1 MILTVS
7 EYVTDKLIKN
17 CIAFGFFLL
26 GVVFGLALILAIYQI
41 FAHLKA
47 KKPNLLKAYEDI
59 DPEEDEA
66 IKNLKEKLYSL
77 DTKISIEKFLFE
89 SVKLTS
95 FAISE
100 IAKEYTGGKKSI
112 ILNLGL
118 GEKHDD
124 LELSFDT
131 DFSVDDFL
139 IFVENTSDVVEN
151 TILSV
156 TDKYNILVSSFL
168 KFIGLGKSVREVT
181 AKDVILY
188 LNEKAQRKEQ
198 KLLKAV
204 EKKEKQEE
212 KAKQKAEKKKKK
224 LENKKPTSKIESK
237 FIELFRPKQ
246 KKEEKA
252 LPSWRKTREIT
263 EGKAKEKHDEK
274 EQKENKLASML
285 KWKKKEKNELA
296 NVEIGEVTKISA
308 FYKPINKVILEVV
321 SILSVGLCVE
331 ARKLY
336 GRGYT
341 AKEVEEVIES
351 AETLFL
357 APNSGEEGGGE

>member
-47 KKPNLLKAYEDI
+47 KSPKLLKTYEEI
-59 DPEEDEA
+59 ASEEDEA
-66 IKNLKEKLYSL
+66 IKNLKEKLRSL

-89 SVKLTS
+89 SINLTS
-95 FAISE
+95 ETISE
-100 IAKEYTGGKKSI
+100 IAREYTGGKKSVV
-112 ILNLGL
+112 LSFGL
-118 GEKHDD
+118 GEKQDD
-124 LELSFDT
+124 LELSFDL
-131 DFSVDDFL
+131 DFSIDDFL
-139 IFVENTSDVVEN
+139 IFVENVSDVVEN
-151 TILSV
+151 TVLSV
-156 TDKYNILVSSFL
+156 TDKYSILVSSFL
-168 KFIGLGKSVREVT
+168 KFIGLGKSVREIT

-204 EKKEKQEE
+204 EKKEKKEE
-212 KAKQKAEKKKKK
+212 KAKQKADQKKKK
-224 LENKKPTSKIESK
+224 LESKKTAQKENK
-237 FIELFRPKQ
+237 FLELFRPKQ
-246 KKEEKA
+246 KKEETP
-252 LPSWRKTREIT
+252 LPAWRKTREKR
-263 EGKAKEKHDEK
+263 EEKGREKKEAKERTSS
-274 EQKENKLASML
+274 KLASIL
-285 KWKKKEKNELA
+285 KLKKKEKNELA
-296 NVEIGEVTKISA
+296 SVEIGEQTKISA

-321 SILSVGLCVE
+321 NTLAVGLCVE

-336 GRGYT
+336 GRGYSES
-341 AKEVEEVIES
+341 EVEEVIES

-357 APNSGEEGGGE
+357 EPNSVNEGGDE